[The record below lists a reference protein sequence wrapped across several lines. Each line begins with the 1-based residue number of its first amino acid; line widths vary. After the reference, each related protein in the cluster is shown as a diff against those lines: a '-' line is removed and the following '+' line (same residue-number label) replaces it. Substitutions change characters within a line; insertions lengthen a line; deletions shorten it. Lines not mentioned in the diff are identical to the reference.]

1 MGIINVEGIGPI
13 EIKGDAPDEQESQAI
28 GEIVKSTPKSDQQT
42 VAETDSFIGSPSF
55 KRLLLEAGLAIGG
68 TVLSG
73 GLALPATAARVGFL
87 ARPFLMQLGKS
98 SFGSAVGI
106 RNRSRDCSNI

>member
-68 TVLSG
+68 S
-73 GLALPATAARVGFL
+73 
-87 ARPFLMQLGKS
+87 
-98 SFGSAVGI
+98 
-106 RNRSRDCSNI
+106 CSIWWFSITTWISCKRCDA

>member
-1 MGIINVEGIGPI
+1 MV
-13 EIKGDAPDEQESQAI
+13 
-28 GEIVKSTPKSDQQT
+28 
-42 VAETDSFIGSPSF
+42 FLGSPSF

-87 ARPFLMQLGKS
+87 ARPFLMQLAKS
-98 SFGSAVGI
+98 SFGSAAGSGTGAAVAQTFDPKDDVVKEVVRASIEGAVC
-106 RNRSRDCSNI
+106 RRYWRTFNY